1 MNVTT
6 EQFATANKATVE
18 TLLTVAN
25 TAFASA
31 ERLAA
36 LNLNTAR
43 AMLEDSVANAKA
55 LLGVKDVQQ
64 LMAMQTTLA
73 QPAVEKAV
81 AYSRS
86 VYEIATQTQEELSKV
101 VEGQFSEINKNVS
114 TALDKAVKNAPAG
127 SDVAVAA
134 VKSAIAAANSA
145 YDSMTKAAKSPKSL
159 KPTSLPP
166 PPLPS
171 RLSAT
176 TPPRRRPA
184 RPPKK
189 HCNVSS
195 SGPAKGLVSDPTP
208 QGVGSFLFQ
217 KPVEPQRHRAR
228 RGKHY
233 TPEGTITRQARVGTI
248 FGFSLCL
255 CVSVV
260 RNFGKSRRRRYGVY
274 SARRRSPAAASVAS
288 FLAKQKRI
296 TR

>member
-1 MNVTT
+1 MMHCTIARQARANDTNTDTNSFIPIQEITMNVTT

-64 LMAMQTTLA
+64 LIAMQTTLA

-86 VYEIATQTQEELSKV
+86 VYEIATQTQEELTKV

-114 TALDKAVKNAPAG
+114 VALDKAVKNAPAG

-145 YDSMTKAAKSPKSL
+145 YDSMTKAAKQVAEIAEANVAA
-159 KPTSLPP
+159 
-166 PPLPS
+166 
-171 RLSAT
+171 AT
-176 TPPRRRPA
+176 TA
-184 RPPKK
+184 TVK
-189 HCNVSS
+189 
-195 SGPAKGLVSDPTP
+195 A
-208 QGVGSFLFQ
+208 VGSN
-217 KPVEPQRHRAR
+217 A
-228 RGKHY
+228 
-233 TPEGTITRQARVGTI
+233 
-248 FGFSLCL
+248 
-255 CVSVV
+255 
-260 RNFGKSRRRRYGVY
+260 
-274 SARRRSPAAASVAS
+274 PATKTKKAA
-288 FLAKQKRI
+288 
-296 TR
+296 